1 MYSHFSWAAANCQT
15 LHPQNIGI
23 KHRKLTWT
31 QMFSLFNMFGCGF
44 STRKLDGLQ
53 IYTLP
58 FLGGFGWDEMRFLY
72 IISPR
77 QSKRG
82 SINYQQTT
90 NKAPSTMLSE
100 LAILVQLHA
109 IAMVDCDG
117 LWIQMHFVHRTLF
130 ASICTFW
137 LHRVRHLHAIKV
149 KTWDILR

>member
-1 MYSHFSWAAANCQT
+1 MYSHFSWAAANCRT

-23 KHRKLTWT
+23 KHGKLTWT
-31 QMFSLFNMFGCGF
+31 QMFSLFNVFGCGF

-100 LAILVQLHA
+100 FSDFSA
-109 IAMVDCDG
+109 IACNCNGG
-117 LWIQMHFVHRTLF
+117 LWWIVNSDAFRSQDTICIYLHFLIASCTSF
-130 ASICTFW
+130 ACNQS
-137 LHRVRHLHAIKV
+137 
-149 KTWDILR
+149 